1 MTKKVTRPP
10 GIPAISGRFSA
21 RKITGRLWFIC
32 FSIKTPLLTKYQ
44 LSTKI
49 AGLEYI
55 LLALNKKAQ
64 SIECYRFLV
73 SLLGNN
79 YNGRFRIF
87 LKNTN
92 QQIVNLILSVYFTE
106 KTNICISIS
115 KTDKTFTVFNKI
127 SFCKFCKLIKS
138 WSISILLWKMKT
150 YHYSNKLYSEWRKKT
165 QNVLL

>member
-21 RKITGRLWFIC
+21 RKITGRSWFIC
-32 FSIKTPLLTKYQ
+32 FVIKIHYDFHNTITDKV
-44 LSTKI
+44 STFNEDSWFGI
-49 AGLEYI
+49 YFVSLEYI

-73 SLLGNN
+73 SFLGNN

-87 LKNTN
+87 FLNTN

-127 SFCKFCKLIKS
+127 SFCKFCKLLKS
-138 WSISILLWKMKT
+138 WSISIL
-150 YHYSNKLYSEWRKKT
+150 
-165 QNVLL
+165 